1 MSPRDEIDEIDG
13 IDGIDKIDEIHGL
26 ATGAGVLVGFGVV
39 LWALAG
45 RPGLPASLSVALIV
59 LLIAGTIGF
68 IVGIT
73 LLWRQAASIPSGNST
88 DAGVAGTNANTQFAV
103 VFTVEIVAIA
113 LAVWLLIRTGH
124 TALIAPVVAV
134 IVGLHFLPL
143 AALFQAP
150 AYYITGIA
158 MSLLAVVCIVAV
170 VVGAHPG
177 ETPARLWS
185 SVVGLGSAAILW
197 ATALWILMQGYGI
210 ARRASYPL
218 E

>member
-1 MSPRDEIDEIDG
+1 
-13 IDGIDKIDEIHGL
+13 
-26 ATGAGVLVGFGVV
+26 
-39 LWALAG
+39 
-45 RPGLPASLSVALIV
+45 
-59 LLIAGTIGF
+59 
-68 IVGIT
+68 
-73 LLWRQAASIPSGNST
+73 SIPSGNST